1 MPTPKTI
8 LITGASRG
16 IGRATAVL
24 AGQRGWSVA
33 INYRQD
39 QTMAE
44 SAAEAVRTAGG
55 KAEIFAADVTDEA
68 AVIGLFDQTEAAFG
82 QIDAVVINAGVVA
95 PSLRLA
101 DMTLTRMQQVVQIN
115 LIGALLC
122 AREAARRLPCRE
134 AATSASITFISSLA
148 ARYGSAGEYVD
159 YAATKGAIDT
169 LTRGLSKELV
179 DDNIRVNG
187 VRPGL
192 IDTDI
197 HASSGQPGRAQR
209 LAPDRV
215 PMRRPGTADEIAEA
229 ILWLASDAATYTTGT
244 IIDVGGGL

>member
-1 MPTPKTI
+1 
-8 LITGASRG
+8 
-16 IGRATAVL
+16 
-24 AGQRGWSVA
+24 
-33 INYRQD
+33 
-39 QTMAE
+39 MAE
-44 SAAEAVRTAGG
+44 FAAEAVRTAGG

-68 AVIGLFDQTEAAFG
+68 AVIGLFDQTEKAFG
-82 QIDAVVINAGVVA
+82 KIDAVVINAGVVA
-95 PSLRLA
+95 PSMRLA
-101 DMTLTRMQQVVQIN
+101 DMTLARMQQVVQIN

-148 ARYGSAGEYVD
+148 ARYGSAFEYVD

-197 HASSGQPGRAQR
+197 HASGGQPGRAQR

-215 PMRRPGTADEIAEA
+215 PMRRPGTADEVAEA
-229 ILWLASDAATYTTGT
+229 VLWLASDAATYTTGT

>member
-1 MPTPKTI
+1 MTTPKTI

-16 IGRATAVL
+16 IGRATAIL

-39 QTMAE
+39 QAMAE
-44 SAAEAVRTAGG
+44 SAAHEVITAGG
-55 KAEIFAADVTDEA
+55 QAVIVAADVTDEA
-68 AVIGLFDQTEAAFG
+68 AVVGLFDQTEAAFG

-95 PSLRLA
+95 PSMPLA
-101 DMTLTRMQQVVQIN
+101 EMTLARMQQVVQIN

-122 AREAARRLPCRE
+122 AREAARRLPRGE
-134 AATSASITFISSLA
+134 AADSASITFVSSIA

-159 YAATKGAIDT
+159 YAATKGAVDT

-179 DDNIRVNG
+179 GDNIRVNG

-197 HASSGQPGRAQR
+197 HASGGQPGRAQR
-209 LAPDRV
+209 LAPERV
-215 PMRRPGTADEIAEA
+215 PMRRPGTADEVAEA
-229 ILWLASDAATYTTGT
+229 ILWLASDAASYTTGT